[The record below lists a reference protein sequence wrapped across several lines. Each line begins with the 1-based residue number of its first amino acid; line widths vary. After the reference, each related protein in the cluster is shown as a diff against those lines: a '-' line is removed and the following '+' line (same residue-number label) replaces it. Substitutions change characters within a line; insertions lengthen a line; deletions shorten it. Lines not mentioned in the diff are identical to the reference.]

1 MKTYKIL
8 ALVLA
13 LATSMVVPLMAQTSH
28 DYVKVEVE
36 GKILTYFMTSDVKL
50 LEKKLAEF
58 GCRMPSSLDLWENP
72 WLAQSVRNTMQELE
86 STWSLCYNA
95 SLLNWYVPGEE
106 PKIVYLSGLILWA
119 INNASIISSSA
130 IPISEAFVGA

>member
-58 GCRMPSSLDLWENP
+58 GIGVKEVKD
-72 WLAQSVRNTMQELE
+72 
-86 STWSLCYNA
+86 YDID
-95 SLLNWYVPGEE
+95 EE
-106 PKIVYLSGLILWA
+106 YFAKL
-119 INNASIISSSA
+119 
-130 IPISEAFVGA
+130 